1 MSAYHIGEHEEATG
15 RRKTITAVVI
25 VGLALALPFMPAAQ
39 QQQLAFLLRSSVLR
53 PFVSIQEGLAA
64 VRLHAVS
71 TEEFQARLDS
81 MVSALTNQGTLAEE
95 NGRLRKLLDLSRRL
109 GTAYLPASVLRA
121 GTAGSESMFLLDVGS
136 DHGLRVNA
144 PVIGSGGLIGVVREV
159 RASMSIGMDW
169 THPEFRASAM
179 TMDGEIYGFVRAER
193 GLFREGGRMLLDG
206 IPFHNSLEPGMAIVT
221 SGLGGV
227 FPRGITVGI
236 VDQLAAETAG
246 WRRSYWLRPAVFP
259 GSATHVLVAVGTM
272 SERPTDLTE
281 VMQDSTT
288 QRAGPIAGSG
298 DRDRLEGPGS

>member
-1 MSAYHIGEHEEATG
+1 MSVYQIGEEEEPAG
-15 RRKTITAVVI
+15 RRQTVTAFVI
-25 VGLALALPFMPAAQ
+25 VGVALALPFVPAAQ

-64 VRLHAVS
+64 ARLHAVS
-71 TEEFQARLDS
+71 TEEFQVRLDS
-81 MVSALTNQGTLAEE
+81 TVSALANQSTLAEE
-95 NGRLRKLLDLSRRL
+95 NRRLRKLLDLSRRL
-109 GTAYLPASVLRA
+109 GTAYRPASVLRA

-144 PVIGSGGLIGVVREV
+144 PVIASGGLIGVVREV
-159 RASMSIGMDW
+159 RAGMSIGMDW

-179 TMDGEIYGFVRAER
+179 TMDGEVYGFVRVER
-193 GLFREGGRMLLDG
+193 GLFREGDRLLLDG
-206 IPFHNSLEPGMAIVT
+206 IPFHNSLEPGMTIVT

-227 FPRGITVGI
+227 FPRGITVGT

-259 GSATHVLVAVGTM
+259 GSATHVLVAVGTV

-281 VMQDSTT
+281 VMQDSTSEG
-288 QRAGPIAGSG
+288 AGPAGG
-298 DRDRLEGPGS
+298 PGDRLEGPGS